1 MTIAETIL
9 GSAVVAGTSAIIGV
23 YIGKNNKV
31 SSDTCD
37 ERREACRCFIAEK
50 ISSIE
55 HKLDA
60 LVKLVHEKLL
70 GL

>member
-9 GSAVVAGTSAIIGV
+9 GSLVVAGVSALIGV
-23 YIGKNNKV
+23 FVGKHNKV
-31 SSDTCD
+31 SSNTCD